1 MSLDP
6 LLNASP
12 VIQIHALMALFAVAL
27 TILILTLRKGS
38 RYHRALGWTW
48 VISMGVVAISSFGI
62 NDMRWVGPF
71 GPIHLISLYTLY
83 SLVEGV
89 RAARGHRVAAHR
101 QTMRSLVF
109 GALIVAGA
117 FTFLPGRI
125 MFQVISGG

>member
-12 VIQIHALMALFAVAL
+12 IIQIHAFVAMFAVAL
-27 TILILTLRKGS
+27 TIAIFALRKGS
-38 RYHRALGWTW
+38 RYHRILGWTW
-48 VISMGVVAISSFGI
+48 VISMGAVALSSFGI

-71 GPIHLISLYTLY
+71 GPIHLISLFTLY

-125 MFQVISGG
+125 MFQVVSGG